1 MAKTIEELKKNI
13 KEAIEILD
21 NMQTCIHRS
30 CGGSEISC
38 DECRYKVNAEDY
50 HKAYWLRERSLKA
63 WNEVIDELDK
73 AVEDLDGYDP
83 DALPTYK
90 SRVDDII
97 TKHLSEVTN
106 I

>member
-13 KEAIEILD
+13 KEAIKILD

-38 DECRYKVNAEDY
+38 DECRYKVNADDY

-63 WNEVIDELDK
+63 WN
-73 AVEDLDGYDP
+73 
-83 DALPTYK
+83 DALEDIQRLRNCSCST
-90 SRVDDII
+90 SDGIIDDIEDI
-97 TKHLSEVTN
+97 INKHLGEVN